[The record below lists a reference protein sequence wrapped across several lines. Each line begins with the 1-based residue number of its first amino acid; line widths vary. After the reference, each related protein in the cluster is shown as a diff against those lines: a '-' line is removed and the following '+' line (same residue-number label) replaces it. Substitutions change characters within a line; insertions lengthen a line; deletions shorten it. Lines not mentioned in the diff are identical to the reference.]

1 MSNKAVDYLN
11 SSSESICNGETQQR
25 ESEVDM
31 DGIINLCKPKGIS
44 SFKALSIVKARLAKE
59 LGIPSRRLKVG
70 HLGTLDPAACGVL
83 ILLIGRACKLN
94 QQLSADKKIYR
105 SVFTFGVTSPTLD
118 SETEVTATSDV
129 IPLRKQIE
137 AVLPSMIG
145 EIEIEVPK
153 FSAVHI
159 NGERAYDLAR
169 KGIDF
174 TPPKKVV
181 KIDRFEILQDT
192 KYLELHR
199 QEPLGKHEFYFEI
212 ECQTGTYIRSL
223 AKLLA
228 EKLGTLAI
236 ASTII
241 RTRVGEFDIKDAKN
255 LDSIV
260 ISDIIELKE
269 VK

>member
-1 MSNKAVDYLN
+1 
-11 SSSESICNGETQQR
+11 
-25 ESEVDM
+25 M
-31 DGIINLCKPKGIS
+31 DGILNICKPKGIS
-44 SFKALSIVKARLAKE
+44 SFKALSIVKARLARE
-59 LGIPSRRLKVG
+59 QGIPSRRLKVG

-83 ILLIGRACKLN
+83 ILLIGKATKLN

-105 SVFTFGVTSPTLD
+105 SVFTMGVTSPSLD
-118 SETEVTATSDV
+118 NETEITDRSDV
-129 IPLRKQIE
+129 IPTIKQIE
-137 AVLPSMIG
+137 EILPTMIG

-181 KIDRFEILQDT
+181 KITRFELLQETRHLD
-192 KYLELHR
+192 LHR
-199 QEPLGKHEFYFEI
+199 KEPLGDNEFYFEI
-212 ECQTGTYIRSL
+212 ECQTGTYVRSL

-241 RTRVGEFDIKDAKN
+241 RTKVGDFDIADAKE
-255 LDSIV
+255 LDNVTAKDVVSI
-260 ISDIIELKE
+260 IIEDSAK
-269 VK
+269 